1 MNKNLKICRS
11 RSTTALKKL
20 HEATEVP
27 GKKKYVFQGVFTA
40 CSTPEKT
47 IINRNNRSYP
57 EREVLK
63 HLSYLRDTI
72 KEQGSLLGEL
82 DHPEGRFDIQLK
94 EASHKITDLWYD
106 TNTHCVMGKIELLDT
121 PNGKI
126 AKELVDAGYPLFVSS
141 RAAGDV
147 NEKTH
152 EVEIAQIFTYDIVC
166 TPGFAEARLEQVNE
180 SVLSKNAMNFISEQM
195 YDNLQN
201 GGDSLLAL
209 YEADGNLKLDEK
221 ALKAAAKPVKLNS
234 LTQPLLEEEFT
245 LPEAETNPNKVDDAE
260 DKKDEEKDEKNETGD
275 KKEVKDESPKDPKKI
290 DKEDD
295 ISEDTEDEEKAEKRK
310 LILDISAEDKDG
322 DNPDGDNETEQE
334 ENKDAEEKRKL
345 ILGITAEEVSDDD
358 KEKDFYS
365 EEDKDDSQEDS
376 GDKKAD
382 KEDEAEV
389 DECNARRKKIAQD
402 TDKTIGELEA
412 LLASVEKTESV
423 RESIIRRYP
432 FAISLSESNFARFAA
447 LRPQQKKKCN
457 DFIVEHQIFDI
468 ESINELW
475 ATPLQAEKRVQKN
488 WLRLASQRDID
499 LYCNAPKDVQDAI
512 EESAK
517 YVILETQEE
526 VDAFWSRTGLRQ
538 AAARKMQNEQF
549 VNDFKIG
556 QASPYNENMNNNG
569 LGYSEELIK
578 MIEEQMKY

>member
-20 HEATEVP
+20 HESATEAN

-47 IINRNNRSYP
+47 VINRNNRSYP

-106 TNTHCVMGKIELLDT
+106 ANTHCVMGKIELLDT

-180 SVLSKNAMNFISEQM
+180 KLSANAIGYINEQA
-195 YDNLQN
+195 YQEFKGADTQLV
-201 GGDSLLAL
+201 AL
-209 YEADGNLKLDEK
+209 YEADGNLKLNEK
-221 ALKAAAKPVKLNS
+221 ALKAAAQPVRLKS

-245 LPEAETNPNKVDDAE
+245 LPEAETDPNKLNDGDD
-260 DKKDEEKDEKNETGD
+260 KEKDEKKDGE
-275 KKEVKDESPKDPKKI
+275 KKEVKDEAPKDPKKI
-290 DKEDD
+290 DKDDD
-295 ISEDTEDEEKAEKRK
+295 ISEDDKDDEKAEKRE
-310 LILDISAEDKDG
+310 LVLDIAAEDKNG
-322 DNPDGDNETEQE
+322 DDPNTDNESDKE
-334 ENKDAEEKRKL
+334 ESEDTEEKRKL
-345 ILGITAEEVSDDD
+345 ILGITAEEVDDEEDKEDD
-358 KEKDFYS
+358 KEPA
-365 EEDKDDSQEDS
+365 EDKPEKDEQEV
-376 GDKKAD
+376 
-382 KEDEAEV
+382 E
-389 DECNARRKKIAQD
+389 ECNARRKKVAAEA
-402 TDKTIGELEA
+402 DKTIGELEA

-432 FAISLSESNFARFAA
+432 FAISLSDDNFARFAA

-457 DFIVEHQIFDI
+457 DFVVEHQIFDPM
-468 ESINELW
+468 SINELW

-517 YVILETQEE
+517 YVILETRDE
-526 VDAFWSRTGLRQ
+526 VEAFWQRTGLRQ
-538 AAARKMQNEQF
+538 AAARRMQNEQF
-549 VNDFKIG
+549 INEFKTG
-556 QASPYNENMNNNG
+556 SYSPYNENMNANTG
-569 LGYSEELIK
+569 LGYSEDLIK
-578 MIEEQMKY
+578 MIEEQMR

>member
-11 RSTTALKKL
+11 RSITALKKL
-20 HEATEVP
+20 NEAAEAP

-47 IINRNNRSYP
+47 VINRNNRSYP

-126 AKELVDAGYPLFVSS
+126 VKELVDAGYPLFVSS

-180 SVLSKNAMNFISEQM
+180 SLLSKNAMNFISEQM

-201 GGDSLLAL
+201 GGDQTIAL

-221 ALKAAAKPVKLNS
+221 ALKAAAKPVKLSS

-245 LPEAETNPNKVDDAE
+245 LPEAETDPNKVNAVE
-260 DKKDEEKDEKNETGD
+260 DKIEEADND
-275 KKEVKDESPKDPKKI
+275 KKVVNDESPKEPKKI
-290 DKEDD
+290 NKDDD
-295 ISEDTEDEEKAEKRK
+295 ISEDTEAEEKAEKRK
-310 LILDISAEDKDG
+310 LILDISTEDKEG
-322 DNPDGDNETEQE
+322 DNPDGDNKTERE
-334 ENKDAEEKRKL
+334 ENQDTEEKRKL
-345 ILGITAEEVSDDD
+345 ILGITAEEVSD
-358 KEKDFYS
+358 
-365 EEDKDDSQEDS
+365 KDDDS
-376 GDKKAD
+376 ESEKD
-382 KEDEAEV
+382 KEDNNKKEDNKHEAEV
-389 DECNARRKKIAQD
+389 EECNARRNKIVRDA
-402 TDKTIGELEA
+402 DKTISELEA

-457 DFIVEHQIFDI
+457 DFIIEHQIFDI

-475 ATPLQAEKRVQKN
+475 ATPLQAEKRIQKN

-549 VNDFKIG
+549 VNDFKTD
-556 QASPYNENMNNNG
+556 QASPYNENMNNN
-569 LGYSEELIK
+569 LGYSDELIK